1 MQINESNLHDYLH
14 QHEKQLLFG
23 NDNDMSSEF
32 IKSPKLTSNLEIIE
46 QETILHAHCEAFYP
60 ASLHTLR

>member
-32 IKSPKLTSNLEIIE
+32 PKLTSNLENIK
-46 QETILHAHCEAFYP
+46 QERPFFMLIVIPFYL
-60 ASLHTLR
+60 ASLRTL